1 MYNKFIHLLWW
12 LYLLQ
17 KSIWGHIYMWRKK
30 NQNKQQGS
38 QRIVS
43 LHSLFPFASGTARI
57 MQNTAKSMT
66 SLTRTSLPSGETEA
80 LWLAWSFS
88 TSLYTRSWFSA
99 SLHDRTLQAG
109 HFYIKMGLRVWV
121 FFFPCHGWMV
131 EAPMEASIHQRPCRS
146 FRQES
151 CLSGE
156 ERHTVNMAGHA
167 SPHTPE

>member
-121 FFFPCHGWMV
+121 FFFFRAMV
-131 EAPMEASIHQRPCRS
+131 EWLRLPWRPQSIKGP
-146 FRQES
+146 
-151 CLSGE
+151 
-156 ERHTVNMAGHA
+156 AGVSDKSLA
-167 SPHTPE
+167 WVEKKDIR